1 MNSTLRKAALAAGSL
16 ALLAPASWAATLDV
30 GWDAA
35 DLADGA
41 HTQWDA
47 SPNFVSP
54 TVVRW
59 NGTINKTS
67 GSTNFA
73 NVNDWVTTPDYN
85 LTGGGQDSW
94 QDAGIPTANNV
105 SWEMVFRPGDFTG
118 NHHLF
123 NTGGNGSGTA
133 FVIEG
138 STLRFLFQSA
148 NDPTRRIDI
157 SADLSS
163 LTYGSGSAS
172 DFYHIAAIADVQSAA
187 TGTGQLWVNSVS
199 AATATST
206 GNIADWDGGDLA
218 SLGSG
223 NENHNIPTTTTYA
236 SSAFT
241 GDIAIFNFYSG
252 ELLDQNDVN
261 AAYNA
266 LIPEPSTSLLALIA
280 GGLVLLRRRR

>member
-1 MNSTLRKAALAAGSL
+1 M
-16 ALLAPASWAATLDV
+16 
-30 GWDAA
+30 
-35 DLADGA
+35 
-41 HTQWDA
+41 
-47 SPNFVSP
+47 
-54 TVVRW
+54 
-59 NGTINKTS
+59 
-67 GSTNFA
+67 
-73 NVNDWVTTPDYN
+73 
-85 LTGGGQDSW
+85 
-94 QDAGIPTANNV
+94 
-105 SWEMVFRPGDFTG
+105 
-118 NHHLF
+118 
-123 NTGGNGSGTA
+123 
-133 FVIEG
+133 
-138 STLRFLFQSA
+138 
-148 NDPTRRIDI
+148 
-157 SADLSS
+157 
-163 LTYGSGSAS
+163 
-172 DFYHIAAIADVQSAA
+172 
-187 TGTGQLWVNSVS
+187 NSVS